1 MAHTPFHGLTK
12 PGQRPSMQ
20 FQQLNQAYQ
29 SDPRR
34 ILGQTLMGQG
44 ASSAPVRT
52 PLQGLGR
59 LSSALVG
66 AYLQR
71 KAGDAQAARETEM
84 TNQIMGMLGP
94 NAAPGARAAVAANP
108 AAAQSAL
115 LAAQLAPT
123 VTSEIT
129 DMGDFAGVQTTT
141 TSPLTGDTSTQIG
154 NIVQR
159 RAPAKTFRNLSPLEI
174 AQLGLPTDK
183 GQAYQLGTDGS
194 IKTIGGSGTTVN
206 MTSSPGSKAMVS
218 AYDKLAAGATTA
230 QTTLGKVD
238 EMLNLLDAGV
248 ETGFGQDLATGM
260 KRLGQFFNPEYEVQS
275 VAGAEAFRGTATQL
289 ILPLVKQLGVNP
301 TDKDLTFVEMG
312 SPTLSKS
319 IEGNKLLL
327 RAIKLSQARNV
338 ALFNAAN
345 DFISANPEIEQQ
357 GLQGNVRL
365 QQHLLKVTQTNPLFT
380 QGAAALADDF
390 ERITGQKP
398 PPSTS
403 TSVVDQLINQGL
415 IK

>member
-1 MAHTPFHGLTK
+1 MPHNPFHGLMQ

-34 ILGQTLMGQG
+34 ILGQALMGQG

-71 KAGDAQAARETEM
+71 KAGDAQTARETEM
-84 TNQIMGMLGP
+84 TNQIIGMLGP
-94 NAAPGARAAVAANP
+94 NVAPGVRAAVAANP
-108 AAAQSAL
+108 AAAMPAL
-115 LAAQLAPT
+115 LTAQFAPT
-123 VTSEIT
+123 TTSQLRN
-129 DMGDFAGVQTTT
+129 MGDFSAVETTT
-141 TSPLTGDTSTQIG
+141 TYPLTGATSSSLGTP
-154 NIVQR
+154 VQR
-159 RAPAKTFRNLSPLEI
+159 RAPAKTFRNLSASEV

-206 MTSSPGSKAMVS
+206 MTSSPGSKAMVTT
-218 AYDKLAAGATTA
+218 YDKLAVGATTA

-248 ETGFGQDLATGM
+248 QTGFGQDLATGM
-260 KRLGQFFNPEYEVQS
+260 KRLGQFFNPGYEVKS
-275 VAGAEAFRGTATQL
+275 VAGAEAFRGAATQL

-301 TDKDLTFVEMG
+301 TDKDLTFVETG

-327 RAIKLSQARNV
+327 RAIKLSQARSI
-338 ALFNAAN
+338 ALFDAAN
-345 DFISANPEIEQQ
+345 AFISANPEIEQQ

-398 PPSTS
+398 PSSPS